1 MKQTTMKFY
10 ARKQEPVTI
19 QRLQEALD
27 LINAGEKAT
36 YALRS
41 KQLSSNWSIFFEKT
55 LIIRR
60 VSGTKVQVLKPVIER
75 KDFYRLCDLR
85 SKYEKKIRDR
95 KNKSVTGYNQLPK
108 AATDMQELLSLS
120 ESKIVRTVTPAKP
133 RVRKKAVALPWWKRF
148 LLYLLNQ

>member
-95 KNKSVTGYNQLPK
+95 KKKSVTGYNQLPK
-108 AATDMQELLSLS
+108 ADTDMLGLVNMPKI
-120 ESKIVRTVTPAKP
+120 ESKRSYKP
-133 RVRKKAVALPWWKRF
+133 RVKKAVALPWWKRI
-148 LLYLLNQ
+148 LLYLANR

>member
-1 MKQTTMKFY
+1 MKQTTLKFD
-10 ARKQEPVTI
+10 KKSPEPVTI

-60 VSGTKVQVLKPVIER
+60 ISGHKVEVLKPVIER
-75 KDFYRLCDLR
+75 KDFYKLLDLR
-85 SKYEKKIRDR
+85 SKYEKKIRDKR
-95 KNKSVTGYNQLPK
+95 KIMSFYEQKKGSPFIGRVPLPSEIKIPQEIQSV
-108 AATDMQELLSLS
+108 
-120 ESKIVRTVTPAKP
+120 
-133 RVRKKAVALPWWKRF
+133 RVRGGRVKKSVALPWWKRI
-148 LLYLLNQ
+148 LLYLANR

>member
-60 VSGTKVQVLKPVIER
+60 VSGTKVQVLKPVIAVS
-75 KDFYRLCDLR
+75 YTHL
-85 SKYEKKIRDR
+85 
-95 KNKSVTGYNQLPK
+95 TLP
-108 AATDMQELLSLS
+108 TNRE
-120 ESKIVRTVTPAKP
+120 V
-133 RVRKKAVALPWWKRF
+133 
-148 LLYLLNQ
+148 

>member
-10 ARKQEPVTI
+10 AKKQEPVTI

-95 KNKSVTGYNQLPK
+95 KNKSVTGNNQLPK
-108 AATDMQELLSLS
+108 ADTDMQELLSLS
-120 ESKIVRTVTPAKP
+120 ESKIVRTVKP

-148 LLYLLNQ
+148 LLYLANH